1 MVSIDMRNLAFAI
14 AVCLIVAGGHGNA
27 RGQEA
32 GTAEATVNQ
41 GLTAFNRGDFTAAE
55 QAFSDFLRNFGANPQ
70 AQPYLERVMSLLA
83 FSQIRQRK
91 FTEAVES
98 TTAFL
103 KKFPEAPAAEEL
115 SFWQGFAL
123 FRADPPDLAKATAAL
138 DGFVQKY
145 PKSSKVPDALMAK
158 GAALMQQEK
167 WKEAATL
174 FQDLAVKGP
183 DRVKGKA
190 QILAFFSLI
199 EAGNPEAAAAW
210 GAQIDPRSPDF
221 HSVAAY
227 SLLHLRLGD
236 EFAEADRHRDALRV
250 LQRVWPS
257 GRVFAWQKDRLIQL
271 RQQLDRAK
279 ATKSDEVI
287 ELEDQIGQVER
298 ELAQLE
304 KMPDYD
310 TALQMRIAQAF
321 IRLERHREAAL
332 VLAEAKAKLPD
343 SKLLEQANF
352 QYLIC
357 LQEIGH
363 YPLLVTEATEFL
375 EKYPK
380 SEQAPWALYLRGE
393 AYQRLQRFDLAHD
406 DFKRVA
412 EQYRTFPQRERAA
425 FLVGYTLM
433 MQDRNIE
440 ALAVLGRHDQEF
452 PTGQMR
458 ETAAYWAA
466 MAHYFDKNYDLA
478 RAAFDQFLKTY
489 PNSGMTSD
497 VLYRKAHSLVAQQ
510 KFLDA
515 YKELEALVAA
525 HPESERIDEAYSL
538 LGDSYFALGEIDRGI
553 EAYRKVTK
561 NNPRIYDYA
570 YFRIADAYRALE
582 EWEAMQKHLQA
593 FVADSPESPKLVEAL
608 RRLGQLLRR
617 DGKEEEARQLYWDAI
632 REHGDD
638 TERVA
643 VEDMLVGLG
652 RMYKGEAERRQ
663 LVAKLGDLAESAE
676 REKKPL
682 LAARALW
689 AQASNVQREDSE
701 QARRTLLRAADLV
714 TPDRATPNLLSDF
727 GDAAR
732 AAGQPEKAEKL
743 YRGLIAWYPRSVQ
756 RDRAYAGL
764 GLLALQDG
772 KEQAA
777 LDWFDR
783 FERETIQ
790 SPMRKEV
797 LRARAN
803 LFLKRGQKEQAIAQ
817 LEEILK
823 LQNARGL
830 PWVEALYQIGEIYL
844 AAGDPARAIPYFQRI
859 YVMYGRWADYVSKAY
874 LQSGLAF
881 EKLNMRDEA
890 RRTYEEYVQNT
901 TLHNQPEFPKIR
913 ERLQALGG
921 GGQG

>member
-1 MVSIDMRNLAFAI
+1 MSRFPGFSLLALGLLVGWSFWAE
-14 AVCLIVAGGHGNA
+14 A
-27 RGQEA
+27 QEA
-32 GTAEATVNQ
+32 GTAEATVNA
-41 GLTAFNRGDFTAAE
+41 GVSAFNRGDFAAAE
-55 QAFSDFLRNFGANPQ
+55 KAFSDFLRDFGANPQ

-83 FSQIRQRK
+83 FSQVRQRK

-103 KKFPEAPAAEEL
+103 KKFPESTSAEEL
-115 SFWQGFAL
+115 TFWQGFAL
-123 FRADPPDLAKATAAL
+123 FRMDPPDLGRAIAAL
-138 DGFVQKY
+138 DGFVTKY
-145 PKSSKVPDALMAK
+145 PKSGKVPEALMAK
-158 GAALMQQEK
+158 GTALMQQEK
-167 WKEAATL
+167 WKEAAGL
-174 FQDLAVKGP
+174 FQELAAQGP
-183 DRVKGKA
+183 SRVKGKA
-190 QILAFFSLI
+190 QILAFFALV
-199 EAGNPEAAAAW
+199 EAGDMDGAASF
-210 GAQIDPRSPDF
+210 GAGIDPRSPDF

-236 EFAEADRHRDALRV
+236 ELANAERDRDALRV
-250 LQRVWPS
+250 LQRVWPR
-257 GRVFAWQKDRLIQL
+257 GRVVAWQNDRLSAL
-271 RQQLDRAK
+271 RTRLERVK
-279 ATKSDEVI
+279 TTKPDEAM

-304 KMPDYD
+304 KMADYD

-332 VLAEAKAKLPD
+332 VLAEAKAKLPE

-357 LQEIGH
+357 LQEMGH
-363 YPLLVTEATEFL
+363 YPLLVSQATEFM
-375 EKYPK
+375 ERYPK
-380 SEQAPWALYLRGE
+380 SEQVPWALYLRAE
-393 AYQRLQRFDLAHD
+393 AYQRLQRWDLAHD
-406 DFKRVA
+406 DFKKLV
-412 EQYRTFPQRERAA
+412 EQHRTFPQRERAA
-425 FLVGYTLM
+425 FLVGYSLM
-433 MQDRNIE
+433 MQDRNAE
-440 ALAVLGRHDQEF
+440 AIAVLGRHDQEF
-452 PTGQMR
+452 PSGQMR

-466 MAHYFDKNYDLA
+466 MAHYFDKNYELA
-478 RAAFDQFLKTY
+478 RAAFAQFLKAY

-497 VLYRKAHSLVAQQ
+497 VLYRKAHSLAAQQ
-510 KFLDA
+510 NFLEA
-515 YKELEALVAA
+515 YKELEAFVAA
-525 HPESERIDEAYSL
+525 HPHSERIDEAYSL

-561 NNPRIYDYA
+561 NNPRVYDYA

-582 EWEAMQKHLQA
+582 EWEAMEKHLQA
-593 FVADSPESPKLVEAL
+593 FISNSPESPKLVEAL

-617 DGKEEEARQLYWDAI
+617 DGKDEEAREIYWKAI
-632 REHGDD
+632 EAHGDD
-638 TERVA
+638 TERFA

-652 RMYKGEAERRQ
+652 RMYRGEERSE
-663 LVAKLGDLAESAE
+663 LVAKLGDLAEKAE
-676 REKKPL
+676 RDRKPL

-689 AQASNVQREDSE
+689 ARASILRGENPDQANRW
-701 QARRTLLRAADLV
+701 LLRAAELV

-732 AAGQPEKAEKL
+732 ATGQREKAERM
-743 YRGLIAWYPRSVQ
+743 YRGLIAWYPRSMQ

-764 GLLALQDG
+764 GLLALEEG

-777 LDWFDR
+777 MDWFER
-783 FERETIQ
+783 FERESIQ
-790 SPMRKEV
+790 SPLRKDV
-797 LRARAN
+797 LRARAD
-803 LFLKRGQKEQAIAQ
+803 LFLKRGDKTRAVEQ

-830 PWVEALYQIGEIYL
+830 PWVEALYQIGEIHL
-844 AAGDPARAIPYFQRI
+844 AAGDPGRAIPYFQRI

-890 RRTYEEYVQNT
+890 RRTYEEFVQNT
-901 TLHNQPEFPKIR
+901 TLHEKPEYPKIR
-913 ERLQALGG
+913 ERLQALGV